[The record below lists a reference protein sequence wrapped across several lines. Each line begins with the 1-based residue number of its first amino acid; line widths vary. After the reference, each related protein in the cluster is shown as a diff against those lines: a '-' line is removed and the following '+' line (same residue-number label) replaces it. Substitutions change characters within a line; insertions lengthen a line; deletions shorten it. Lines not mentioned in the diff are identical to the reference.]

1 MTDTASRS
9 IIGTPLPPA
18 RTLPFPPKGSG
29 SIAGRT
35 LAESTYS
42 PKPPVRHLGEQ
53 APNVLVILIDDAGP
67 ALPAPLGGLVET
79 PTLGRLRDEGI
90 GFNRFH
96 TTAMCS
102 PTRASL
108 LTGRNHHRVG
118 AGQIAE
124 LANDFDGYSGHIPK
138 SSATV
143 AEVLRNYGY
152 STGAWGKWHNTP
164 AEETTKAGP
173 YDRWPT
179 GYGFEYFYGF
189 LAGEASQYEPNLVRN
204 TTSVLPPK
212 SPEEGYHLS
221 EDLADDAIEWL
232 RDHKA
237 NAPDKPFFMYW
248 ATGAIHGPHHIM
260 KEWAD
265 KYAGEFDDGW
275 DAYRERSFAGA
286 KAAGWIPEDAELTP
300 RPESLQ
306 GWDEI
311 PEHQKPYQARLME
324 VCAGFGEH
332 ADVQAGRLIDALE
345 EMGYGDDTLIV
356 YIWGDNGSSGEGQN
370 GTISELLAQNMIPT
384 TVDQHIAALEEL
396 GGLDALG
403 TPATDNQYH
412 AGWAWAGSSPYQG
425 MKLMAS
431 HLGGTR
437 NPMFMRWPGR
447 IDHDPEPRSQFHHVI
462 DIVPTIYEV
471 IGIPHPEQVN
481 GIHQDP
487 IDGTSLAY
495 AVDDAAAAGRHRTQY
510 FEIMASRSIYSDG
523 WIASATGPRLPWVP
537 GAPPGMATWT
547 PDADRWELYHL
558 DEDWSQ
564 AHDLAADDPEKLAEM
579 KELFAIEA
587 ARNEV
592 LPIGGG
598 LWVMPL
604 HPEDRISVPYTEWDL
619 SGDTVRIP
627 EFCAP
632 ALGNT
637 PNTVTMKLQ
646 LPERANG
653 VLYKLGGAGGGLTCF
668 FVDGVLTYEYN
679 LFLVQRTTIASTSP
693 IGAGELTVEVVT
705 DYVEPRPGGPLAVAL
720 RVDGAE
726 VGSGTVPISAP
737 LLFSANDCLDIG
749 RAYGGAVSRAYVDRM
764 PFAFDGAI
772 ESVHIGYHLPPK
784 A

>member
-1 MTDTASRS
+1 MTEEARESV
-9 IIGTPLPPA
+9 IGAPLAPA
-18 RTLPFPPKGSG
+18 RTLPFPPKPSG
-29 SIAGRT
+29 SYAGRT

-42 PKPPVRHLGEQ
+42 PLPAERRLNEG
-53 APNVLVILIDDAGP
+53 APNVLVVLIDDAGP
-67 ALPAPLGGLVET
+67 ALPAPLGGRVHT
-79 PTLGRLRDEGI
+79 PTLDRVRQGGI
-90 GFNRFH
+90 GYNRFH

-124 LANDFDGYSGHIPK
+124 LANDWDGYSGHIPK
-138 SSATV
+138 SSATI

-152 STGAWGKWHNTP
+152 STAAWGKWHNTP

-173 YDRWPT
+173 FDNWPT
-179 GYGFEYFYGF
+179 GNGFEYFYGF

-221 EDLADDAIEWL
+221 EDIADDAIAWL

-237 NAPDKPFFMYW
+237 LSPDKPFFMYW
-248 ATGAIHGPHHIM
+248 ATGAIHGPHHVH

-265 KYAGEFDDGW
+265 KYKGVFDDGW
-275 DAYRERSFAGA
+275 DAYREGALAAA
-286 KAAGWIPEDAELTP
+286 KAAGWVPESAELTP

-311 PEHQKPYQARLME
+311 PDHQKPFQARLME

-332 ADVQAGRLIDALE
+332 ADVQAGRLLDELDRL
-345 EMGYGDDTLIV
+345 GYADDTIVV

-412 AGWAWAGSSPYQG
+412 AAWAWAGSSPYQG

-437 NPMFMRWPGR
+437 NPMFIQWPGH
-447 IDHDPEPRSQFHHVI
+447 IDHDPVPRTQFHHVI
-462 DIVPTIYEV
+462 DLAPTLYE
-471 IGIPHPEQVN
+471 ILGISHPDTVN
-481 GIHQDP
+481 GIPQDP
-487 IDGTSLAY
+487 IDGTSFAY
-495 AVDDAAAAGRHRTQY
+495 SIDDKAAEDRHRVQY
-510 FEIMASRSIYSDG
+510 FEVMASRSIYEDG
-523 WIASATGPRLPWVP
+523 WIASTTGPRLPWVP
-537 GAPPGMATWT
+537 GAPPGIQTWT
-547 PDADRWELYHL
+547 PDQDRWELYNL

-564 AHDLAADDPEKLAEM
+564 ARDLADQHPDKLAAL

-587 ARNEV
+587 AKNKV

-598 LWVMPL
+598 LWVVPF
-604 HPEDRISVPYTEWDL
+604 HPELRIAPPYTEWEFT
-619 SGDTVRIP
+619 GDTFRVP

-632 ALGNT
+632 ALGNK
-637 PNTVTMKLQ
+637 PNVVTLEVTAGEQ
-646 LPERANG
+646 ANG
-653 VLYKLGGAGGGLTCF
+653 VLYKLGGAGGGLTAYV
-668 FVDGVLTYEYN
+668 VDGVLTYEYN
-679 LFLVQRTTIASTSP
+679 LFLVQRTTIAASQP
-693 IGAGELTVEVVT
+693 LRAGAHTIEIETAYL
-705 DYVEPRPGGPLAVAL
+705 EPRPGGPLTVTL
-720 RVDGAE
+720 KVDGTQVA
-726 VGSGTVPISAP
+726 SGTVPVSAP
-737 LLFSANDCLDIG
+737 LLFSANDCLDVG
-749 RAYGGAVSRAYVDRM
+749 RAYGGAVSRAYADRM
-764 PFAFDGAI
+764 PFAFDGSI
-772 ESVHIGYHLPPK
+772 GRVHVAYQGV
-784 A
+784 

>member
-1 MTDTASRS
+1 MKRDAQTIA
-9 IIGTPLPPA
+9 GAPLPPA
-18 RTLPFPPKGSG
+18 RTLPFAPKASG
-29 SIAGRT
+29 SFAGRT
-35 LAESTYS
+35 LAESTYA
-42 PKPPVRHLGEQ
+42 PLPPQNHLGDD
-53 APNVLVILIDDAGP
+53 APNILVILIDDAGP
-67 ALPAPLGGLVET
+67 ALPAPLGGAVAT
-79 PTLGRLRDEGI
+79 PTLERIRNEGL

-118 AGQIAE
+118 SGQIAE
-124 LANDFDGYSGHIPK
+124 LANDWDGYSGHIPK
-138 SSATV
+138 SSATI

-164 AEETTKAGP
+164 AEETTVAGP

-204 TTSVLPPK
+204 TTSVLPPRT
-212 SPEEGYHLS
+212 PEEGYHLS
-221 EDLADDAIEWL
+221 EDIADDAIGWL
-232 RDHKA
+232 RNHKA
-237 NAPDKPFFMYW
+237 LSPDKPFFMYW

-260 KEWAD
+260 KEWSD
-265 KYAGEFDDGW
+265 KYRGRFDDGW
-275 DAYRERSFAGA
+275 DAYRERALEGA
-286 KAAGWIPEDAELTP
+286 KAAGWVPQDAELTP
-300 RPESLQ
+300 RPDNLQ

-311 PEHQKPYQARLME
+311 PEEQKPFQARLME

-332 ADVQAGRLIDALE
+332 ADVQAGRLVDALE
-345 EMGYGDDTLIV
+345 DLGYADNTLVV

-384 TVDQHIAALEEL
+384 TIDQHLAALEEL

-412 AGWAWAGSSPYQG
+412 AGWAWAGSTPYQG

-437 NPMFMRWPGR
+437 NPMFLRWPER
-447 IDHDPEPRSQFHHVI
+447 IAPDPEPRTQFHHVI
-462 DIVPTIYEV
+462 DLAPTIYE
-471 IGIPHPEQVN
+471 ILGISAPESVN

-487 IDGTSLAY
+487 IDGTSFAY
-495 AVDDAAAAGRHRTQY
+495 AVDDAAAEGRHRTQY

-523 WIASATGPRLPWVP
+523 WMASSTGPRLPWIP
-537 GAPPGMATWT
+537 GAPPGIATWT
-547 PDADRWELYHL
+547 PDRDTWELYHL

-564 AHDLAADDPEKLAEM
+564 AKDLAAEKPEKLAEL

-587 ARNEV
+587 AKNEV
-592 LPIGGG
+592 LPVGAG
-598 LWVMPL
+598 LWVPVY
-604 HPEDRISVPYTEWDL
+604 HPEYRISVPYTQWEMT
-619 SGDTVRIP
+619 GDTVRVP

-632 ALGNT
+632 ALGNK
-637 PNTVTMKLQ
+637 PNAVTIRAT

-668 FVDGVLTYEYN
+668 LLDGVLTYEYN
-679 LFLVQRTTIASTSP
+679 LFLVQRTTIASSEP
-693 IGAGELTVEVVT
+693 LPAGDVTIEVDT
-705 DYVEPRPGGPLAVAL
+705 TYVEPRPGGPLSVTL
-720 RVDGAE
+720 RVDGTE
-726 VGSGTVPISAP
+726 VGSGVVPVSAP
-737 LLFSANDCLDIG
+737 LLFTANDCLDIG
-749 RAYGGAVSRAYVDRM
+749 RAYGGAVSRAYADRM
-764 PFAFDGAI
+764 PFAFEGAI
-772 ESVHIGYHLPPK
+772 GRVHIAYSS
-784 A
+784 